1 MRLEAP
7 GRDYRR
13 YQMEEYGGVDV
24 RLYRIPDPMAFLR
37 QQKNLHR
44 IVVQPQYLGDGLNNT
59 LTWLWDNWY
68 GKSRRVMQRT
78 FSSQSRQNVTQALP
92 ELQLGNAIVKPSRY
106 VQNSQF
112 SPLKK
117 YPLVEQFRYPLWQ
130 AKPVEPQQGVKLEG
144 ASSNFIS
151 PQPGNIYIP
160 LGKQEPGLYLVEAMV
175 GGYRATTVVFVSDT
189 VALSKVSGNELL
201 VWTAGKK
208 QGEAKPGSEILWT
221 DGLGVMTRG
230 VTDGSGTLQL
240 QHISPER
247 SYILGKD
254 AEGGVFVSENFFYE
268 SEIYNTRLYIFT
280 DRPLYRA
287 GDRVDVKVMGRE
299 FHDPLHSS
307 PIVSAPAKLSVLDA
321 NGSLLQTV
329 NVTLDARNGGQGSFR
344 LPENAVAGGYELRLA
359 YRKQVYSSS
368 FRVANYIKPHFE
380 IGLALDKKEFKTGE
394 AVSGKL
400 QLLYPDGEPVK
411 DARVQL
417 SLRAQQLSMVGN
429 DLRYAGRFP
438 VSMEGSETVSD
449 DNGHVALNLPSLTT
463 LKPETSVTVKSL
475 LDSLAT
481 LPAQNKAQEVLL
493 DVVLDEAK
501 IGVAS
506 MLGSRVRVKT
516 WSWFADDKQE
526 IRQGGFAGWL
536 TDGTPLWV
544 TGSGTSKTVLTRYA
558 TALNRV
564 LPVPTQVASGQCVL
578 VDLFARYPL
587 KKVTEEKSTTAVKLG
602 VLNGRYRVT
611 FANGNHMTFVS
622 HGETTLLTVKGKL
635 KLQSHLDREEYVAR
649 VLDRE
654 AKSTPPEAAK
664 AMTVAIRTFLQ
675 QNADREG
682 DCLTIPDSSATQ
694 RVSASPATT
703 GARTMTAWTQDLIY
717 AGDPVH
723 YHGSRATEGTLS
735 WRHATAQAGQG
746 ERYDQILAFA
756 YPDNSLS
763 RWGAPRSTCQLLPKA
778 KAWLAKK
785 MPQWRRI
792 LQGETGYNEPD
803 VFAVCRLVSGFPYT
817 DRQQKRLFIRNFFTL
832 QDRLDLTHEYL
843 HLAFDG
849 YPTGLDENYIETLT
863 RQLLMD

>member
-92 ELQLGNAIVKPSRY
+92 ELQLGNAIIKPSRY
-106 VQNSQF
+106 VQNNQF

-130 AKPVEPQQGVKLEG
+130 AKPFEPQQGVKLEG

-160 LGKQEPGLYLVEAMV
+160 LGQQEPGLYLVEAMV

-189 VALSKVSGNELL
+189 VALSKVSGKELL

-230 VTDGSGTLQL
+230 VTDDSGTLQL

-287 GDRVDVKVMGRE
+287 GDRVDVKVIGRE

-344 LPENAVAGGYELRLA
+344 LPENAV
-359 YRKQVYSSS
+359 
-368 FRVANYIKPHFE
+368 
-380 IGLALDKKEFKTGE
+380 
-394 AVSGKL
+394 
-400 QLLYPDGEPVK
+400 
-411 DARVQL
+411 
-417 SLRAQQLSMVGN
+417 
-429 DLRYAGRFP
+429 
-438 VSMEGSETVSD
+438 
-449 DNGHVALNLPSLTT
+449 
-463 LKPETSVTVKSL
+463 
-475 LDSLAT
+475 
-481 LPAQNKAQEVLL
+481 PAQNKAQEVLL

-558 TALNRV
+558 KVLNRV
-564 LPVPTQVASGQCVL
+564 LPVPTQVASGQCVE
-578 VDLFARYPL
+578 VELFARYPL
-587 KKVTEEKSTTAVKLG
+587 KKITAEKSTTAVKPG

-611 FANGNHMTFVS
+611 FTNGNHITFVS
-622 HGETTLLTVKGKL
+622 HGETTLLSEKGKL

-675 QNADREG
+675 QNANREG

-735 WRHATAQAGQG
+735 WRQATAQAGQG

>member
-1 MRLEAP
+1 MNWR
-7 GRDYRR
+7 
-13 YQMEEYGGVDV
+13 
-24 RLYRIPDPMAFLR
+24 
-37 QQKNLHR
+37 R
-44 IVVQPQYLGDGLNNT
+44 IVWLLALVT
-59 LTWLWDNWY
+59 LPTLAEETPLQLVLRGAQHDQLY
-68 GKSRRVMQRT
+68 QL
-78 FSSQSRQNVTQALP
+78 SSSGVTKVSALP
-92 ELQLGNAIVKPSRY
+92 DSLTT
-106 VQNSQF
+106 
-112 SPLKK
+112 
-117 YPLVEQFRYPLWQ
+117 
-130 AKPVEPQQGVKLEG
+130 
-144 ASSNFIS
+144 
-151 PQPGNIYIP
+151 P
-160 LGKQEPGLYLVEAMV
+160 LGSLWKLYVYAWLEDTHQPEQPYQCRGNSPEEVYCCQAGESITRDTALVRSCGLYFAPQRLHIGA
-175 GGYRATTVVFVSDT
+175 D
-189 VALSKVSGNELL
+189 
-201 VWTAGKK
+201 VWG
-208 QGEAKPGSEILWT
+208 QYWQQ
-221 DGLGVMTRG
+221 R
-230 VTDGSGTLQL
+230 Q
-240 QHISPER
+240 
-247 SYILGKD
+247 
-254 AEGGVFVSENFFYE
+254 
-268 SEIYNTRLYIFT
+268 
-280 DRPLYRA
+280 
-287 GDRVDVKVMGRE
+287 
-299 FHDPLHSS
+299 
-307 PIVSAPAKLSVLDA
+307 APAW
-321 NGSLLQTV
+321 
-329 NVTLDARNGGQGSFR
+329 
-344 LPENAVAGGYELRLA
+344 LA
-359 YRKQVYSSS
+359 
-368 FRVANYIKPHFE
+368 
-380 IGLALDKKEFKTGE
+380 
-394 AVSGKL
+394 
-400 QLLYPDGEPVK
+400 
-411 DARVQL
+411 
-417 SLRAQQLSMVGN
+417 
-429 DLRYAGRFP
+429 
-438 VSMEGSETVSD
+438 
-449 DNGHVALNLPSLTT
+449 SLTT

-558 TALNRV
+558 TVLNRV
-564 LPVPTQVASGQCVL
+564 LPVPTQVASGQCVE
-578 VDLFARYPL
+578 VELFARYPL
-587 KKVTEEKSTTAVKLG
+587 KKITA
-602 VLNGRYRVT
+602 
-611 FANGNHMTFVS
+611 
-622 HGETTLLTVKGKL
+622 E
-635 KLQSHLDREEYVAR
+635 
-649 VLDRE
+649 
-654 AKSTPPEAAK
+654 KSTPPEAAK

-675 QNADREG
+675 QNANREG

-735 WRHATAQAGQG
+735 WRQATAQAGQG

>member
-1 MRLEAP
+1 MSGEKKAKGWRFYGLVGFGAIALLSAGVWALQYAGSGPEKTLSPLVVHNNLQIDLNEPDLFLDSDSLSQLPKDLLTIPFLHDVLSEDFVFYYQNHADRLGIEGSIRRIVYEHDLTLKDKLFSSLLDQPAQAALWHDKQGHLSHYMVLIQRSGLSKLLEPLLFAATSDSQLSKTEISSIKINSETIPVYQLRYNGNNALMFATYQDKMLVFSSTDMLFKDDQQDTEATAIA
-7 GRDYRR
+7 GDLLSGKKRW
-13 YQMEEYGGVDV
+13 QASFGLEERTAGKTPV
-24 RLYRIPDPMAFLR
+24 R
-37 QQKNLHR
+37 QR
-44 IVVQPQYLGDGLNNT
+44 IVV
-59 LTWLWDNWY
+59 
-68 GKSRRVMQRT
+68 
-78 FSSQSRQNVTQALP
+78 
-92 ELQLGNAIVKPSRY
+92 
-106 VQNSQF
+106 
-112 SPLKK
+112 
-117 YPLVEQFRYPLWQ
+117 
-130 AKPVEPQQGVKLEG
+130 
-144 ASSNFIS
+144 
-151 PQPGNIYIP
+151 
-160 LGKQEPGLYLVEAMV
+160 
-175 GGYRATTVVFVSDT
+175 
-189 VALSKVSGNELL
+189 
-201 VWTAGKK
+201 
-208 QGEAKPGSEILWT
+208 
-221 DGLGVMTRG
+221 
-230 VTDGSGTLQL
+230 
-240 QHISPER
+240 
-247 SYILGKD
+247 
-254 AEGGVFVSENFFYE
+254 
-268 SEIYNTRLYIFT
+268 
-280 DRPLYRA
+280 
-287 GDRVDVKVMGRE
+287 
-299 FHDPLHSS
+299 
-307 PIVSAPAKLSVLDA
+307 SA
-321 NGSLLQTV
+321 
-329 NVTLDARNGGQGSFR
+329 R
-344 LPENAVAGGYELRLA
+344 LP
-359 YRKQVYSSS
+359 
-368 FRVANYIKPHFE
+368 
-380 IGLALDKKEFKTGE
+380 
-394 AVSGKL
+394 
-400 QLLYPDGEPVK
+400 
-411 DARVQL
+411 
-417 SLRAQQLSMVGN
+417 
-429 DLRYAGRFP
+429 
-438 VSMEGSETVSD
+438 
-449 DNGHVALNLPSLTT
+449 T

-558 TALNRV
+558 TVLNRV
-564 LPVPTQVASGQCVL
+564 LPVPTQVASGQCVE
-578 VDLFARYPL
+578 VELFARYPL
-587 KKVTEEKSTTAVKLG
+587 KKITAEKSTTAVKPG

-611 FANGNHMTFVS
+611 FTNGNHITFVS
-622 HGETTLLTVKGKL
+622 HGETTLLSEKSKL

-675 QNADREG
+675 QNANREG

-735 WRHATAQAGQG
+735 WRQATAQAGQG

>member
-1 MRLEAP
+1 METVCLRLAGGYPSTRTTIPVSRQLP
-7 GRDYRR
+7 GR
-13 YQMEEYGGVDV
+13 
-24 RLYRIPDPMAFLR
+24 
-37 QQKNLHR
+37 
-44 IVVQPQYLGDGLNNT
+44 GL
-59 LTWLWDNWY
+59 LLSGW
-68 GKSRRVMQRT
+68 G
-78 FSSQSRQNVTQALP
+78 
-92 ELQLGNAIVKPSRY
+92 EHNAR
-106 VQNSQF
+106 
-112 SPLKK
+112 
-117 YPLVEQFRYPLWQ
+117 
-130 AKPVEPQQGVKLEG
+130 
-144 ASSNFIS
+144 
-151 PQPGNIYIP
+151 
-160 LGKQEPGLYLVEAMV
+160 
-175 GGYRATTVVFVSDT
+175 
-189 VALSKVSGNELL
+189 
-201 VWTAGKK
+201 
-208 QGEAKPGSEILWT
+208 
-221 DGLGVMTRG
+221 
-230 VTDGSGTLQL
+230 
-240 QHISPER
+240 
-247 SYILGKD
+247 
-254 AEGGVFVSENFFYE
+254 
-268 SEIYNTRLYIFT
+268 
-280 DRPLYRA
+280 YRA
-287 GDRVDVKVMGRE
+287 GTFLWALFCAAAVAYVWGQYWQQRQ
-299 FHDPLHSS
+299 
-307 PIVSAPAKLSVLDA
+307 APAW
-321 NGSLLQTV
+321 
-329 NVTLDARNGGQGSFR
+329 
-344 LPENAVAGGYELRLA
+344 LA
-359 YRKQVYSSS
+359 
-368 FRVANYIKPHFE
+368 
-380 IGLALDKKEFKTGE
+380 
-394 AVSGKL
+394 
-400 QLLYPDGEPVK
+400 
-411 DARVQL
+411 
-417 SLRAQQLSMVGN
+417 
-429 DLRYAGRFP
+429 
-438 VSMEGSETVSD
+438 
-449 DNGHVALNLPSLTT
+449 SLTT

-558 TALNRV
+558 TVLNRV
-564 LPVPTQVASGQCVL
+564 LPVPTQVASGQCVE
-578 VDLFARYPL
+578 VELFARYPL
-587 KKVTEEKSTTAVKLG
+587 KKITAEKSTTAVKPG

-611 FANGNHMTFVS
+611 FTNGNHITFVS
-622 HGETTLLTVKGKL
+622 HGETTLLSEKGKL

-675 QNADREG
+675 QNANREG

-735 WRHATAQAGQG
+735 WRQATAQAGQG